1 MRPLKRAQVAG
12 LIQKLAQ
19 LCEFCKWLFNNHLV
33 QDQSMPANN
42 DAI

>member
-1 MRPLKRAQVAG
+1 MSAAVTRPALFA
-12 LIQKLAQ
+12 L
-19 LCEFCKWLFNNHLV
+19 WLVEFNNHLA